1 MVIRNWTKENLNIVW
16 VLNYNNNN
24 NNNNDDDDDDFLG
37 CISWKIP
44 TICGEIDSSKIL

>member
-16 VLNYNNNN
+16 FLNNNN
-24 NNNNDDDDDDFLG
+24 NNDDDDDDDFLG

>member
-24 NNNNDDDDDDFLG
+24 NDDDDDDDDFLG

-44 TICGEIDSSKIL
+44 IICGEIDSSKIL

>member
-16 VLNYNNNN
+16 FLNNNN
-24 NNNNDDDDDDFLG
+24 NDDDDDDDFLG

>member
-1 MVIRNWTKENLNIVW
+1 MVIRNWTKENLIIVW
-16 VLNYNNNN
+16 VLNY

>member
-16 VLNYNNNN
+16 FLNN
-24 NNNNDDDDDDFLG
+24 NNNNDDDDDDDFLG
-37 CISWKIP
+37 YISWKTP

>member
-1 MVIRNWTKENLNIVW
+1 MVIRNWTKENLIIVW
-16 VLNYNNNN
+16 VLNYNN

-44 TICGEIDSSKIL
+44 AICGEMDSSKIL